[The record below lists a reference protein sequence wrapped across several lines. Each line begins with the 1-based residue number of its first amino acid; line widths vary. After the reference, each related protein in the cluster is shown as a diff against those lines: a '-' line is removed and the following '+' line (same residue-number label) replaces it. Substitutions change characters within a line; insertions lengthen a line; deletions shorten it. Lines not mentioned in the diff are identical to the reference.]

1 MTSLTKCFSKGRKES
16 GSALIISL
24 LLLFIITILALAGAR
39 NTVLQER
46 MTGNMVDRNMA
57 FQAAEAAMA
66 EGERNLR
73 AGGFRDAI
81 SERDNP
87 GNPNAWVTFFGDA
100 NNSGSISD
108 INLNISSE
116 DFDYKLFANPRF
128 VIEELPQAPN
138 LVADQPP
145 LPSLFRI
152 TVIGQ
157 GGTENSIVIL
167 QSASRL

>member
-1 MTSLTKCFSKGRKES
+1 MMGAFDIFEKSERQK

-24 LLLFIITILALAGAR
+24 LLLFILTILALAGAR
-39 NTVLQER
+39 NSVLQER

-57 FQAAEAAMA
+57 FQAAEAAMS
-66 EGERNLR
+66 EGERELR
-73 AGGFRDAI
+73 AGGFRNAI

-87 GNPNAWVTFFGDA
+87 RNPDAWITFFNDTGNA
-100 NNSGSISD
+100 GSVYD
-108 INLNISSE
+108 FDLNISSE
-116 DFDYKLFANPRF
+116 DYDYELFASPRF

>member
-1 MTSLTKCFSKGRKES
+1 MATVRLASHSLKQS

-24 LLLFIITILALAGAR
+24 LLLFILTILALAGAR
-39 NTVLQER
+39 NSILQER

-57 FQAAEAAMA
+57 FQAAEAAIV
-66 EGERNLR
+66 EGERALR
-73 AGGFRDAI
+73 AGGFRTAIAERERPGDPDAWL
-81 SERDNP
+81 E
-87 GNPNAWVTFFGDA
+87 FFNDA
-100 NNSGSISD
+100 NNAGSIQD
-108 INLNISSE
+108 FNLNIESE
-116 DFDYKLFANPRF
+116 DFDYELFANPRF